1 MIQILKCIRVRFTW
15 LNHDIMIREMYAW
28 HEYLKKVTD
37 KGSGYLNEV

>member
-1 MIQILKCIRVRFTW
+1 MYKGTLHQLIY
-15 LNHDIMIREMYAW
+15 DIMIREMYAW